1 MLRITTTHSCHII
14 YHWAELSP
22 QRAKLSHNGAKL
34 SGPNSHLGRAVKD
47 SYVHVCK
54 LTPSMI
60 QDQAEGMK
68 DNTISICHYLV
79 YVKWSVYLYYIILAE
94 YQYGTQRLN
103 IKTLLCTAMLQWRLS
118 VDKMERC
125 TCSVMCIRQDMII
138 FYAHAHQHLSRLWLS
153 YHMHVLLSSQT
164 NISQCTRNWNIHPR
178 FYSPVKLLHPVLYY
192 RIITL
197 DLLSPL
203 FYMIIFWACFILL

>member
-1 MLRITTTHSCHII
+1 MGPKRCYKH
-14 YHWAELSP
+14 LSVC
-22 QRAKLSHNGAKL
+22 ANYGMD
-34 SGPNSHLGRAVKD
+34 VVYD
-47 SYVHVCK
+47 YVHVYK
-54 LTPSMI
+54 LTQSKPK
-60 QDQAEGMK
+60 E
-68 DNTISICHYLV
+68 
-79 YVKWSVYLYYIILAE
+79 YVKRYVYLYYIILAE